1 MSGVGQVSRRALAG
15 TKAVLGRRWV
25 RRTLVVTG
33 GTVALVLLARPS
45 AIGGDLLSNVG
56 PASQLQGGALMDAH
70 PLGHYVLDHHFSA
83 VKAGVLKGVDVSGI
97 PPTIAWFLANT
108 LWQLTAF
115 IAHALITLFT
125 FAFSLDLVGGSGAT
139 GGASALEPVARAVRS
154 IYRNTFGEPWLIVA
168 VLLAGLWAIYNALVR
183 RRYVETAGSLAVSVV
198 YVVIALAFVTQPERT
213 IGTASQWSN
222 AMSGAFL
229 SLTSQGTVG
238 DQGRAKQGA
247 ADQLFTLLVYE
258 PWAVLQFGGREHCVK
273 APVRDKPQSVAVRP
287 LSNDPARDGTLSRRL
302 QRTDGVQA
310 GGKVCVSNRN
320 KHAPRFLRHSSGS
333 DQRERLYEAVKDGN
347 KGKLDSDDPA
357 KQDAAYGLGPADKPA
372 AETMGKGGQYE
383 RLLMAIVIFAG
394 ELGIFLLL
402 GALSVSV
409 ILAQVLV
416 LLLLAFAP
424 VALVVGVF
432 PGRGHAFFLGWLS
445 KLAAFLLRKAI
456 YSLILAVLLAVGAA
470 INDATSNLGWLM
482 AFGLQGAF
490 FWAVFL
496 FRHQLTGQLS
506 VATTGAKSSEGSQTV
521 RLATLYAAVR
531 LARGTLSPSGGRAAR
546 GRGTDGGSASTS
558 AGPPSDAPPPSDP
571 APSEPPTRPNGQRP
585 EPLAGTGSSRA
596 NDATSE
602 APAVAPRASAA
613 REATTSGESS
623 RTGASRRLRR
633 SAPSAPEPIP
643 SAGAGATDEAG
654 AGSAGN
660 GRSARGPSTA
670 SSDPLA
676 PRTGARDGAPRRKS
690 AGEAAKR
697 SPSASA
703 QPVPGGS
710 RRPGR
715 RAAAG
720 RAVSVP
726 PPSSVRDGDP
736 SERATSVR
744 PSPPPDAAA
753 VQPHP
758 ERSAP
763 ETGNPLER
771 DLQGDAQR
779 LDPNAEPERSRGNR
793 GDDASR
799 SEVDR

>member
-1 MSGVGQVSRRALAG
+1 MSGPSQVSRALAG
-15 TKAVLGRRWV
+15 TKTVLGRRWV
-25 RRTLVVTG
+25 RRTLVVAG
-33 GTVALVLLARPS
+33 GTVALILLARPA

-56 PASQLQGGALMDAH
+56 PASQLEDGALMDAH

-83 VKAGVLKGVDVSGI
+83 VKAGVLSGVDVSGI

-139 GGASALEPVARAVRS
+139 GGASALEPVGRAVRS
-154 IYRNTFGEPWLIVA
+154 IYQRTFGEPWLIVA

-213 IGTASQWSN
+213 IGTASSWSN

-258 PWAVLQFGGREHCVK
+258 PWSVLQFGGREHCVK
-273 APVRDKPQSVAVRP
+273 APVQDKPQSVAVRP
-287 LSNDPARDGTLSRRL
+287 LSTDPARDGTLSRRL

-310 GGKVCVSNRN
+310 DGKVCVSNRN

-333 DQRERLYEAVKDGN
+333 DEREKLYEAVKDGN
-347 KGKLDSDDPA
+347 KNKLDNDDPA
-357 KQDAAYGLGPADKPA
+357 KQDSAYGLGPADKPA
-372 AETMGKGGQYE
+372 AEAMGKGGQYE

-506 VATTGAKSSEGSQTV
+506 VATTGAKSNEGSQTV

-531 LARGTLSPSGGRAAR
+531 MARGTLSSGGGRATR
-546 GRGTDGGSASTS
+546 GRDRGGDSASASTS
-558 AGPPSDAPPPSDP
+558 AGLSADAPPPADP
-571 APSEPPTRPNGQRP
+571 ASSEPPTRPSGPRP
-585 EPLAGTGSSRA
+585 EGPVAGAGSSRA
-596 NDATSE
+596 SDTTVE
-602 APAVAPRASAA
+602 ASAAARRASAVGDA
-613 REATTSGESS
+613 RKSGETRSAGASSPPHGSVPSTLAPTTSAGAPATAEAAEVSRAESARDARVDRRPSTAQADQVAQRVHGSGQRASTTPADGRRRADQRAGTRRTAPPVSPAPPETPGESS
-623 RTGASRRLRR
+623 DRSATAAR
-633 SAPSAPEPIP
+633 SAPREH
-643 SAGAGATDEAG
+643 ATA
-654 AGSAGN
+654 
-660 GRSARGPSTA
+660 
-670 SSDPLA
+670 
-676 PRTGARDGAPRRKS
+676 
-690 AGEAAKR
+690 
-697 SPSASA
+697 A
-703 QPVPGGS
+703 QPYPDH
-710 RRPGR
+710 
-715 RAAAG
+715 A
-720 RAVSVP
+720 P
-726 PPSSVRDGDP
+726 P
-736 SERATSVR
+736 EA
-744 PSPPPDAAA
+744 
-753 VQPHP
+753 
-758 ERSAP
+758 
-763 ETGNPLER
+763 GNPLER
-771 DLQGDAQR
+771 DLTGDAQR
-779 LDPNAEPERSRGNR
+779 LDPEARPERGQATEFDGSPGSAGNH
-793 GDDASR
+793 
-799 SEVDR
+799 DR